1 MSEHILIDIITNKQI
16 IKLHK
21 GNIQDNIIKKLE
33 SSLRDKVRILSDPG

>member
-21 GNIQDNIIKKLE
+21 RNIQNNIIEKLE
-33 SSLRDKVRILSDPG
+33 SSHRDKVRILSDPG